1 MARGRQPLERRSD
14 EHFVTLFITVNL
26 NWLIT
31 LSIIK
36 FQLNMSHAPRVD
48 NRQVK
53 YHDVAT
59 LDTLIGEKDQEITGV

>member
-1 MARGRQPLERRSD
+1 
-14 EHFVTLFITVNL
+14 
-26 NWLIT
+26 
-31 LSIIK
+31 
-36 FQLNMSHAPRVD
+36 MSHAPRVD